1 MNNKE
6 KDPLNWDFMSEDT
19 FAKLGKSTLVY
30 IREDTDAAGHKI
42 FTTHAADGV
51 LMSCADNHD
60 EAFRLALNEELIPLT
75 VH

>member
-6 KDPLNWDFMSEDT
+6 PDPLNWDFMSAET

-30 IREDTDAAGHKI
+30 IREETNDLGQTI
-42 FTTHAADGV
+42 FSTHAADGV

-60 EAFRLALNEELIPLT
+60 EAMRLALNEELIPLT